1 MGCGLWAVGCG
12 LWAVGCGLWAV
23 GCGLWAFSGVAKATP
38 ENANNGLVTTKSFGE
53 QTKFFLLMMIVISLS
68 SFLID
73 LTYFCTA
80 IFLSF
85 NIYRLIL
92 HLNFNTLL
100 ILLQDIFPLKG
111 LNYHFIFTK

>member
-1 MGCGLWAVGCG
+1 M
-12 LWAVGCGLWAV
+12 GCGLWAV
-23 GCGLWAFSGVAKATP
+23 GCGLWAFSGV
-38 ENANNGLVTTKSFGE
+38 ANNGLVTTKSFGE

-68 SFLID
+68 SFSID
-73 LTYFCTA
+73 LAYFCAA

-100 ILLQDIFPLKG
+100 ILLQDIFLLKSSI
-111 LNYHFIFTK
+111 YHFIFIK

>member
-1 MGCGLWAVGCG
+1 M
-12 LWAVGCGLWAV
+12 GCGLWAV

-68 SFLID
+68 SFSID
-73 LTYFCTA
+73 LAYFCAA

-100 ILLQDIFPLKG
+100 ILLQDIFPQKG
-111 LNYHFIFTK
+111 CYFHFIFIK